1 LHKIKEGQ
9 IMHWHDIEEIAENLE
24 DNYSDY
30 YNPTMTLSD
39 LEKMIRDLK
48 DFEDHD
54 KKVKEVTLEEILD
67 KWAEIR
73 EDIQENN

>member
-1 LHKIKEGQ
+1 
-9 IMHWHDIEEIAENLE
+9 MHWHDIEEIAENLE